1 MPLSTPRCS
10 ADTIARVLRGEVWRY
25 DPVLPPR
32 EGRSYLRLIVS
43 ADELNRL
50 PGQRLVRGVQV
61 VARDP
66 GELLAVWTSFG
77 WAAVMTSEVI
87 IARRL
92 VEHVGTVSV
101 EELAAVDVAIR
112 AMYGV

>member
-1 MPLSTPRCS
+1 M
-10 ADTIARVLRGEVWRY
+10 
-25 DPVLPPR
+25 LPPR
-32 EGRSYLRLIVS
+32 PGRSYLRLIVS
-43 ADELNRL
+43 ADELNRQ

-61 VARDP
+61 IERDP
-66 GELLAVWTSFG
+66 GGLLAVELSFG

-92 VEHVGTVSV
+92 VEHVGTVTAD
-101 EELAAVDVAIR
+101 ELEAVDVAIR